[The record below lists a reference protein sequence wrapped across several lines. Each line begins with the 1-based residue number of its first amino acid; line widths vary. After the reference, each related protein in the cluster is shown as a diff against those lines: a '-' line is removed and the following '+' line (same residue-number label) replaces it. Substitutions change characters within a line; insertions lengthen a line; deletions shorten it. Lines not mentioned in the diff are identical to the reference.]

1 MASQFINLK
10 SRLLNPYVVF
20 AVWMLCT
27 VWICITQ
34 SLAGPQNYNNFL
46 VFRGVFDHL
55 FSSLPLYEPY
65 PLEYGDINHYGPIFA
80 FIIAPFAVLPPW
92 LGMSLWC
99 MSLSLLLYWTV
110 RQLPMPVVLTSLV
123 LWLTLNDFYGACFK
137 QQFNIAV
144 AALVV
149 GALAMIEKRREGWA
163 ALFIVIGTFVKIYG
177 IVGLA
182 FFFFVRRKGRFIGY
196 MALWSAMALLL
207 PLLFVSP
214 EYLWSQYAAWAADIV
229 QKNGENMFCAYTNI
243 SLVGCVRKI
252 SGSPAY
258 SDLLIIVPAMVLF
271 LLSYL
276 RTGQY
281 KHFSYRLTMLAS
293 LLLFIVLFSS
303 GSEHSGY
310 VIAALGMGIW
320 WVNFPPPARGR
331 LEWTLLLLALFA
343 SFSYNLLPTKF
354 YRGVFVAYALRS
366 LPFFAIWLHCI
377 RRLWREDFAVT
388 DVLLD
393 YKTLPAADEAAN
405 EAAESRPA
413 RPGDGLDIVCPCYNP
428 APGFVPAL
436 ARSYAELCARYP
448 DKRLHLIVVNDG
460 SPHGFGEEQHGALR
474 QAVPDVEIV
483 DIPHGGK
490 GAAIRAG
497 IARSR
502 APYTIYTDIDMPYT
516 AESMCEVIDRVFAG
530 TDVVIAVRNRSYH
543 SRLSPMRKMMSYGS
557 KLLNRIF
564 LNIRHTDTQGGL
576 KGLSPRARAVML
588 RTRISDFLFDTEF
601 VVLAARDKRLR
612 IEEVETML
620 RDGIVM
626 SAMSPRV
633 LFRELSNFFRI
644 AIRL

>member
-1 MASQFINLK
+1 M
-10 SRLLNPYVVF
+10 
-20 AVWMLCT
+20 
-27 VWICITQ
+27 
-34 SLAGPQNYNNFL
+34 GE
-46 VFRGVFDHL
+46 
-55 FSSLPLYEPY
+55 FS
-65 PLEYGDINHYGPIFA
+65 
-80 FIIAPFAVLPPW
+80 
-92 LGMSLWC
+92 
-99 MSLSLLLYWTV
+99 
-110 RQLPMPVVLTSLV
+110 
-123 LWLTLNDFYGACFK
+123 
-137 QQFNIAV
+137 
-144 AALVV
+144 
-149 GALAMIEKRREGWA
+149 
-163 ALFIVIGTFVKIYG
+163 
-177 IVGLA
+177 
-182 FFFFVRRKGRFIGY
+182 
-196 MALWSAMALLL
+196 
-207 PLLFVSP
+207 
-214 EYLWSQYAAWAADIV
+214 
-229 QKNGENMFCAYTNI
+229 
-243 SLVGCVRKI
+243 
-252 SGSPAY
+252 
-258 SDLLIIVPAMVLF
+258 
-271 LLSYL
+271 
-276 RTGQY
+276 
-281 KHFSYRLTMLAS
+281 
-293 LLLFIVLFSS
+293 
-303 GSEHSGY
+303 
-310 VIAALGMGIW
+310 
-320 WVNFPPPARGR
+320 PPPARGR

-460 SPHGFGEEQHGALR
+460 SPYGFGEEQHGALR

-633 LFRELSNFFRI
+633 LFRELRNFFRI

>member
-1 MASQFINLK
+1 MASQSINLK
-10 SRLLNPYVVF
+10 ARLLNPRVVL
-20 AVWMLCT
+20 AVWLLCT

-46 VFRGVFDHL
+46 VFRGAFDHL
-55 FSSLPLYEPY
+55 FASLPLYEPY
-65 PLEYGDINHYGPIFA
+65 PLEYGDIYHYGPVFA

-99 MSLSLLLYWTV
+99 MSLSLLLYWAV
-110 RQLPMPVVLTSLV
+110 RQLPIPVVLASLV
-123 LWLTLNDFYGACFK
+123 LWLTLNDFYGAAFK

-182 FFFFVRRKGRFIGY
+182 FFFFVRRKGRFIGC
-196 MALWSAMALLL
+196 MALWTVVVLLL

-214 EYLWSQYAAWAADIV
+214 EYLWSQYQAWAVDIA

-252 SGSPAY
+252 SGSASY

-276 RTGQY
+276 RIGQY
-281 KHFSYRLTMLAS
+281 KHLSYRLTMLAS

-320 WVNFPPPARGR
+320 WVNFPPPSRGW

-366 LPFFAIWLHCI
+366 LPYFAIWLHCI
-377 RRLWREDFAVT
+377 RRLWYEDFAVT
-388 DVLLD
+388 DVLLG
-393 YKTLPAADEAAN
+393 YKTLPG
-405 EAAESRPA
+405 AEVPVEEPRPA
-413 RPGDGLDIVCPCYNP
+413 EPGDGLDIVCPCYNP
-428 APGFVPAL
+428 DSEFVPAL
-436 ARSYAELCARYP
+436 ARSFAELCARYP

-460 SPHGFGEEQHGALR
+460 SPRNFGDEERAALR
-474 QAVPDVEIV
+474 QAIPDVEIV

-502 APYTIYTDIDMPYT
+502 APYTVYTDIDMPYT
-516 AESMCEVIDRVFAG
+516 AESMCGVIDRVFAG
-530 TDVVIAVRNRSYH
+530 ADVVIAVRNASYH
-543 SRLSPMRKMMSYGS
+543 SQLSLLRKAMSYGS

-601 VVLAARDKRLR
+601 VVLAARDKRMR
-612 IEEVETML
+612 IEEVETSL
-620 RDGIVM
+620 RDGVVM
-626 SAMSPRV
+626 STMSPRV
-633 LFRELSNFFRI
+633 LFRELKNFFRI

>member
-80 FIIAPFAVLPPW
+80 FIIAPFAVL
-92 LGMSLWC
+92 
-99 MSLSLLLYWTV
+99 
-110 RQLPMPVVLTSLV
+110 
-123 LWLTLNDFYGACFK
+123 
-137 QQFNIAV
+137 
-144 AALVV
+144 
-149 GALAMIEKRREGWA
+149 
-163 ALFIVIGTFVKIYG
+163 
-177 IVGLA
+177 
-182 FFFFVRRKGRFIGY
+182 
-196 MALWSAMALLL
+196 
-207 PLLFVSP
+207 
-214 EYLWSQYAAWAADIV
+214 
-229 QKNGENMFCAYTNI
+229 
-243 SLVGCVRKI
+243 
-252 SGSPAY
+252 
-258 SDLLIIVPAMVLF
+258 
-271 LLSYL
+271 
-276 RTGQY
+276 
-281 KHFSYRLTMLAS
+281 
-293 LLLFIVLFSS
+293 
-303 GSEHSGY
+303 
-310 VIAALGMGIW
+310 
-320 WVNFPPPARGR
+320 
-331 LEWTLLLLALFA
+331 
-343 SFSYNLLPTKF
+343 
-354 YRGVFVAYALRS
+354 
-366 LPFFAIWLHCI
+366 
-377 RRLWREDFAVT
+377 
-388 DVLLD
+388 
-393 YKTLPAADEAAN
+393 
-405 EAAESRPA
+405 
-413 RPGDGLDIVCPCYNP
+413 YNP

-633 LFRELSNFFRI
+633 LFRELRNFFRI

>member
-320 WVNFPPPARGR
+320 GVNFPPPPHAAGSRCVRCRSSPSGSTASGGCGARISPSRTSFWTTKPCLRQTRRQTRRQNPVPRGR
-331 LEWTLLLLALFA
+331 ATG
-343 SFSYNLLPTKF
+343 STSYARVTIRL
-354 YRGVFVAYALRS
+354 RGSSLR
-366 LPFFAIWLHCI
+366 W
-377 RRLWREDFAVT
+377 
-388 DVLLD
+388 
-393 YKTLPAADEAAN
+393 
-405 EAAESRPA
+405 
-413 RPGDGLDIVCPCYNP
+413 P
-428 APGFVPAL
+428 APM
-436 ARSYAELCARYP
+436 RSFAP
-448 DKRLHLIVVNDG
+448 G
-460 SPHGFGEEQHGALR
+460 
-474 QAVPDVEIV
+474 
-483 DIPHGGK
+483 
-490 GAAIRAG
+490 IR
-497 IARSR
+497 
-502 APYTIYTDIDMPYT
+502 T
-516 AESMCEVIDRVFAG
+516 
-530 TDVVIAVRNRSYH
+530 
-543 SRLSPMRKMMSYGS
+543 
-557 KLLNRIF
+557 
-564 LNIRHTDTQGGL
+564 
-576 KGLSPRARAVML
+576 
-588 RTRISDFLFDTEF
+588 
-601 VVLAARDKRLR
+601 
-612 IEEVETML
+612 
-620 RDGIVM
+620 
-626 SAMSPRV
+626 SACT
-633 LFRELSNFFRI
+633 
-644 AIRL
+644 